1 MTDIHLANK
10 QRLGTFRDAL
20 YNLNPDTLKQQLQ
33 DLFTDDCH
41 IQLAFPFAPLIGSDT
56 LVDEVYR
63 PLIEAVPDLERRD
76 FILMGGSSHSDT
88 SAGEAWVGCAGHYVG
103 VFERPWLDIPPSQ
116 HMIAMRYHEFF
127 RFEEGRVTEMQAL
140 WDIPQVM
147 MQTDAWPLAPSLGV
161 EWVVPGPA
169 TSDGILLDV
178 TDPVRS
184 QTSLARVDG
193 MLKDLLRSPEG
204 TKAMRLEHHWHPHMI
219 WYGPAGIGTMRRVSG
234 FRHWH
239 QIPFLNAFPDRGMAD
254 AKQVFFS
261 DGDYV
266 GFTAFPG
273 MKMTLSG
280 DGWLGIPPM
289 NKTVTGRSLDFWRCE
304 NDKLRENW
312 VLLDILDIYHQ
323 LGVDV
328 FARMRELTP
337 HRRTFTLNM

>member
-1 MTDIHLANK
+1 MTDIHLTNK
-10 QRLGTFRDAL
+10 QRLGIFRDAL
-20 YNLNPDTLKQQLQ
+20 YNLNPDTLKQQLREV
-33 DLFTDDCH
+33 FAPDCH
-41 IQLAFPFAPLIGSDT
+41 IQLAFPFAPLFGSDA

-76 FILMGGSSHSDT
+76 FILMGGSSQSDKDV
-88 SAGEAWVGCAGHYVG
+88 GETWVGCGGHYLG
-103 VFERPWLDIPPSQ
+103 VFERPWLDIPASQ

-127 RFEEGRVTEMQAL
+127 RFEEGLITEMQAL

-147 MQTDAWPLAPSLGV
+147 MQAGAWPLAPSLGV

-169 TSDGILLDV
+169 TSDGIILHA
-178 TDPVRS
+178 TDPARS
-184 QTSLARVDG
+184 QTSMARVDG

-204 TKAMRLEHHWHPHMI
+204 TKAMRLEHHWHPNMN
-219 WYGPAGIGTMRRVSG
+219 WYGPAGIGSMRRISG

-239 QIPFLNAFPDRGMAD
+239 QIPFLNAFPDRGMST

-304 NDKLRENW
+304 NDQLRENW
-312 VLLDILDIYHQ
+312 VLLDILDIYDQ

-337 HRRTFTLNM
+337 QRR